1 MAGFNYKGIF
11 TRDRRP
17 KLAAHRVRA
26 LWRGEVGRDVFEAL
40 TQAFDVIRRTIP
52 KMGADR
58 PAIGRSD
65 FKYARCHDSHWVDGF
80 WSGQL
85 WLAYAETGDRTFL
98 EAARAQR
105 PYFIQRLDRP
115 ETHDHDLGF
124 LYILSLVADTK
135 LTGDE
140 VACRGALR
148 AADSLA
154 GRYNPR
160 GRFIP
165 AWNWRSES
173 DPNRGRIIIGCMEN
187 LNLLFWA
194 AEQTSQTCYRDIA
207 VAHAHHDRY
216 DCARRWLHLSLVHIR
231 SDTGERC
238 GAKRCRYAD
247 ESCWSR
253 GRRRIHGFAM
263 AYCYTGDEQFRAT
276 AVRLAGMRWLTC
288 RTITC
293 PTGITGCRTMRR
305 TTATRRRARSAAGL
319 FLLADV
325 LDDASQ
331 ADRYRAAACAIL
343 DALIAGYALFDHPE
357 AEGLLAQGASHVA
370 EGLADNMLP
379 YGDYFFLEALL
390 RAQGRTAFFW

>member
-1 MAGFNYKGIF
+1 MTYS
-11 TRDRRP
+11 
-17 KLAAHRVRA
+17 
-26 LWRGEVGRDVFEAL
+26 EAL

-173 DPNRGRIIIGCMEN
+173 DPNRGRIIIDCMEN

-207 VAHAHHDRY
+207 VAHAHTTIDTIVRADGSTYHSYIFDP
-216 DCARRWLHLSLVHIR
+216 
-231 SDTGERC
+231 DTGEPLR
-238 GAKRCRYAD
+238 GETVQGYAD

-253 GRRRIHGFAM
+253 GQAWGIHGFAM

-276 AVRLAGMRWLTC
+276 AVRLAEYALAHLPDDHVPYWDYRLPDDAPHYRDTSAGA
-288 RTITC
+288 IT
-293 PTGITGCRTMRR
+293 
-305 TTATRRRARSAAGL
+305 AAGL